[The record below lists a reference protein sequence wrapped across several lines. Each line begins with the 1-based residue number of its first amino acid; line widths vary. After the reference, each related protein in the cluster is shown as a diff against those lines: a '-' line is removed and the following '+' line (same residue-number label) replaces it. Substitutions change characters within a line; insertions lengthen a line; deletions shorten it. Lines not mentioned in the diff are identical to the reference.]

1 MDNLKVFYISTQKTT
16 GKKLERRP
24 DPKDTQDPEI
34 STEEQRN
41 LEAAAMEQSSC
52 REGRWLSK
60 DDPWM
65 TQVFFFLLDQQQSM
79 RRALALYNLIKKLTV
94 TLNDN

>member
-1 MDNLKVFYISTQKTT
+1 MMAAGKNGKSEGFFISTQKTT

-24 DPKDTQDPEI
+24 DPKDTHDPEI

-65 TQVFFFLLDQQQSM
+65 TQVFFFLLGQQQSM
-79 RRALALYNLIKKLTV
+79 RRALAFPER
-94 TLNDN
+94 

>member
-1 MDNLKVFYISTQKTT
+1 MEEADDGCGEEWKSEGFFISTQKTT

-24 DPKDTQDPEI
+24 DPKDAHDPVI

-41 LEAAAMEQSSC
+41 LEATAVELSSC

-65 TQVFFFLLDQQQSM
+65 TQVFFFLLGQQQSM
-79 RRALALYNLIKKLTV
+79 RRALAFPER
-94 TLNDN
+94 